1 MEATKELSLVSS
13 SPEETQR
20 IGESLGEL
28 AEADDI
34 YILTGKLGAGKT
46 CLTQGIALGLRIHES
61 VLSPTFV
68 LIRELKGRLPL
79 YHIDLYRLDKIE
91 EIAELGL
98 DDYFYGHGV
107 TVIEWG
113 EKAGQLIPEES
124 LSIEISYLSD
134 KERCLEFKANGKRY
148 GQIIDEIKKRSI

>member
-1 MEATKELSLVSS
+1 MAATNELKLVSN
-13 SPEETQR
+13 SPEETQG
-20 IGESLGEL
+20 IGERLGEI
-28 AEADDI
+28 ARPGDI

-46 CLTQGIALGLRIHES
+46 CLTQGIARGLGINEYTM
-61 VLSPTFV
+61 SPSFV

-98 DDYFYGHGV
+98 DDYLYGHGV

-113 EKAGQLIPEES
+113 EKAGQIIPEES
-124 LSIEISYLSD
+124 LRIEISYVSD
-134 KERCLEFKANGKRY
+134 SERRLKFKANGQRY
-148 GQIIDEIKKRSI
+148 REIISEIKKRGI